1 MTKIHSKKVDLHFR
15 LQVIGFMG
23 VIWGVK
29 NRNIWVLERML
40 LKKVEHNWEWTELE
54 FQGTCWSLLK
64 QSKAGA
70 LAIRTKSKGDR
81 KVIFKSKCSLTWE
94 QIVCIV
100 TKERGAED
108 AALGSYLDRWADRGI
123 TNQYRK
129 TVIPWGGKYWQ
140 GWQGGV
146 KKMSFSW
153 CILNSIFLWEI

>member
-15 LQVIGFMG
+15 LQVIEGFMG
-23 VIWGVK
+23 VIWGVQ
-29 NRNIWVLERML
+29 NRNIWVLERMF
-40 LKKVEHNWEWTELE
+40 LKKVEHNWEWTELG
-54 FQGTCWSLLK
+54 FKGTCWSLLK

-81 KVIFKSKCSLTWE
+81 KVIYKSKCGLTWE

-100 TKERGAED
+100 TKERGVED
-108 AALGSYLDRWADRGI
+108 AALGSYLDGQTEVSP
-123 TNQYRK
+123 TNTGRQWFLEEK
-129 TVIPWGGKYWQ
+129 STGKVGKEEW
-140 GWQGGV
+140 